1 MPDMNPT
8 LSAPVRSGLP
18 WPTGLQRVM
27 SWLRPPAAMAPPST
41 DVFSDRFDE
50 ATALWATHIGLA
62 QVQMRDATTALLGG
76 FTTILEELDRIIAP
90 SDADDGAGLDGRAAV
105 LASCEL
111 RLQGLLQGLQDSVRA
126 RDEMLGSVREL
137 AGASKQ
143 LLGMAEDVGQL
154 ARQTN
159 LLSLNAAIEAAR
171 AGESGRGFAV
181 VAAEVRRLSGE
192 SGSTGQRIGRQVQ
205 QFGDCMAGVLAQA
218 DGHARRDAEG
228 IERSRSTIQEVIGDV
243 DGAVAQ
249 LHERAGDLKA
259 RSESVRHQVQ
269 QLLIAFQFQDR
280 LSQILGQVCDSMQ
293 TASARHREAL
303 RAGRPPGPD
312 EWRALLSAGYTTAE
326 QRAASDGGGAEAQ
339 PGSGATTFF

>member
-1 MPDMNPT
+1 MAAPT
-8 LSAPVRSGLP
+8 A
-18 WPTGLQRVM
+18 
-27 SWLRPPAAMAPPST
+27 
-41 DVFSDRFDE
+41 DVFGDRFDE
-50 ATALWATHIGLA
+50 ATALWATHIGVA
-62 QVQMRDATTALLGG
+62 QTQMRDATSILLGG
-76 FTTILEELDRIIAP
+76 FTAILEELDRIIAP
-90 SDADDGAGLDGRAAV
+90 TDADDGAVLDARAAM
-105 LASCEL
+105 LASCEQ
-111 RLQGLLQGLQDSVRA
+111 RLQGLLQGLHDSVGA
-126 RDEMLGSVREL
+126 REEMLGSVREL

-143 LLGMAEDVGQL
+143 LLGMADDVGQL

-171 AGESGRGFAV
+171 AGDSGRGFAV

-205 QFGDCMAGVLAQA
+205 QFGDCVNGVLAKA

-228 IERSRSTIQEVIGDV
+228 IERSRSTIEQVIGDV
-243 DGAVAQ
+243 DSAVAQ
-249 LHERAGDLKA
+249 LNARASDLQA